1 MEEEYKGIKE
11 SNFCDKCNEQTWH
24 HYFESNIVGDGY
36 TQCDVCKTKRYFKDE
51 AVIKNK
57 RRNDNKL

>member
-24 HYFESNIVGDGY
+24 HYFNQI
-36 TQCDVCKTKRYFKDE
+36 
-51 AVIKNK
+51 
-57 RRNDNKL
+57 